1 LADFLLQTSHEAFV
15 ISFEYVTLET
25 EQLQFEQKGSQIEQG
40 ELQTI
45 LRPSVTAPGAEI
57 KLEEQNLST
66 DRGVSEIVELESEP
80 QISYELSYSCL
91 LIPRFPDHYLA
102 GDITEDLPNWVRQ
115 ICISYSWRLDEIMIR
130 PGHLQWVMTVPL
142 TVNPAQF
149 MRIIRQLSSQ
159 KIFEYYP
166 RYSRKNLSGQF
177 WSPGFLV
184 VPGKQLQS
192 MEVISNF
199 ILQTR
204 KQQGIY

>member
-1 LADFLLQTSHEAFV
+1 MSA
-15 ISFEYVTLET
+15 
-25 EQLQFEQKGSQIEQG
+25 
-40 ELQTI
+40 
-45 LRPSVTAPGAEI
+45 SVSEI
-57 KLEEQNLST
+57 NLEEQNLST
-66 DRGVSEIVELESEP
+66 DRGASEIVELESAQ
-80 QISYELSYSCL
+80 QIPYEQSFSCL

-115 ICISYSWRLDEIMIR
+115 ICISYSWRLDDIMIR

-177 WSPGFLV
+177 WAPGFLV
-184 VPGKQLQS
+184 VAGKQFQS
-192 MEVISNF
+192 MEMISSF
-199 ILQTR
+199 IHQTR
-204 KQQGIY
+204 MQQGIH